1 TWDIHCIMP
10 DDYKLW
16 LIIPHMHAYGTRI
29 TVTHATPTTAETLF
43 DVQPWSP
50 AYTFHPPQIVK
61 DPDAPMVLAKGDSL
75 NVHCEWDNTT
85 SSDMT
90 FGIEMCVSFAQFV
103 DDNNTGNVA
112 CDGGHWGP
120 F

>member
-1 TWDIHCIMP
+1 MP